1 MIPIKEEEHN
11 KRIGKAIREFRLNYK
26 NPDKPKT
33 LGMTQTQLAN
43 KIFVTFQ
50 QVQKYEKGTN
60 GTSSFRLLL
69 ISEALSVRISDIF
82 VKAYHDVPEILTYF
96 EDKKHKYTE
105 VSIQEIQQ
113 DPNLNLSPKYWIEK
127 KENEKKEDQ
136 YI

>member
-1 MIPIKEEEHN
+1 MIPINEKEHN
-11 KRIGKAIREFRLNYK
+11 TRIGKAIREFRLNYK

-33 LGMTQTQLAN
+33 LGMTQTELAN
-43 KIFVTFQ
+43 RIFVTFQ
-50 QVQKYEKGTN
+50 QVQKYEKGIN

-82 VKAYHDVPEILTYF
+82 VKAYHDVPGILTYF

-113 DPNLNLSPKYWIEK
+113 DPNLNLSQKYWIEK
-127 KENEKKEDQ
+127 KENEKKED
-136 YI
+136 

>member
-11 KRIGKAIREFRLNYK
+11 ERIGKAIREFRLNYN

-33 LGMTQTQLAN
+33 VGMTQTVLAN
-43 KIFVTFQ
+43 RIFVTFQ

-60 GTSSFRLLL
+60 GTSSFRILQ
-69 ISEALSVRISDIF
+69 IAEALGIMVSDLF
-82 VKAYHDVPEILTYF
+82 TFAYKDMPEILTYF

-105 VSIQEIQQ
+105 VSIEEIKQ

-127 KENEKKEDQ
+127 KENEKKED
-136 YI
+136 

>member
-11 KRIGKAIREFRLNYK
+11 KRIGKAIRQFRLNYK

-50 QVQKYEKGTN
+50 QVQKYEKGSN

-82 VKAYHDVPEILTYF
+82 IKAYHDIPEILTYL
-96 EDKKHKYTE
+96 ENKKHKYTE
-105 VSIQEIQQ
+105 VSIEEIAKE
-113 DPNLNLSPKYWIEK
+113 PNLNLSPKYWIEK
-127 KENEKKEDQ
+127 KENEKKED
-136 YI
+136 

>member
-11 KRIGKAIREFRLNYK
+11 QRIGKAIREFRLNYK

-50 QVQKYEKGTN
+50 QVQKYEKGAN

-82 VKAYHDVPEILTYF
+82 IKAYHDIPEILTYF

-105 VSIQEIQQ
+105 VNIEEISK

-127 KENEKKEDQ
+127 KENEKKKD
-136 YI
+136 

>member
-113 DPNLNLSPKYWIEK
+113 DPNLNLSPKYF
-127 KENEKKEDQ
+127 
-136 YI
+136 

>member
-82 VKAYHDVPEILTYF
+82 VKAYHDVPEVLTYF

-127 KENEKKEDQ
+127 KENEKKED
-136 YI
+136 

>member
-11 KRIGKAIREFRLNYK
+11 KRRGKAIREFRLNYK

-127 KENEKKEDQ
+127 KENEKKED
-136 YI
+136 

>member
-96 EDKKHKYTE
+96 EDEKHKYTE

-127 KENEKKEDQ
+127 KENEKKED
-136 YI
+136 

>member
-11 KRIGKAIREFRLNYK
+11 LRIGKAIREFRLNYK

-127 KENEKKEDQ
+127 KENEKKED
-136 YI
+136 

>member
-127 KENEKKEDQ
+127 KENEKKED
-136 YI
+136 